1 MHLYWK
7 VDNAQVHRVI
17 REDVRNFDGCLE
29 SLGRYLEA
37 DVR

>member
-17 REDVRNFDGCLE
+17 QEDVRNFDGCLE

-37 DVR
+37 DFR

>member
-7 VDNAQVHRVI
+7 VDNAEVYRVI
-17 REDVRNFDGCLE
+17 QEDLRDFDGYLE

-37 DVR
+37 DFR